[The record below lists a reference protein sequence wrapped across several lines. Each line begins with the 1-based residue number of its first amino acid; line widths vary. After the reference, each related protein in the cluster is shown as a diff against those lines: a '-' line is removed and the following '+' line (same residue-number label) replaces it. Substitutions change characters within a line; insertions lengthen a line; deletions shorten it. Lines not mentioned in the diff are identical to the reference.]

1 MSFTQLYGGER
12 AGKQSLNFDPVANRM
27 RQQKEDMLALATD
40 KAGQGAEDLVAKV
53 DKYSQPVQQTLS
65 TISDTK
71 KAVQSIQKS
80 NLARR
85 LTSSNPLTKPSAQDP
100 FSGSNKPIPLQGG
113 AGEPDKPSLS
123 DPFRV
128 SQSRPPQAPT
138 PRGAPP
144 TDTQAPAVIRTDNN
158 PFSPSNVMNRDGSA
172 KPLTAQQKALPSF
185 EELGIKTPQAPA
197 TAGSGGRL
205 TKLDPMEMADR
216 SSRPTFGSFNPVQA
230 GEDAKEFGQSAMS
243 LKQGSSVLRPSG
255 LNISSLTGQ
264 SNNPVNTALN
274 SIKTNK
280 PSMPNPH
287 ASLSGATEDADSLV
301 SKVSSTASKVSEG
314 VDAGLGVAGDVMDAL
329 GPIGDLIGIG
339 LSIFGGIEGHKAE
352 EQKEEAQ
359 QQQAS
364 QVSKPITQSSAAPIG
379 ATLKTSGTQQI
390 VSSHS

>member
-1 MSFTQLYGGER
+1 MSFISQYGGER

-40 KAGQGAEDLVAKV
+40 KAGQSTQDLMAKV

-71 KAVQSIQKS
+71 KAVQSIRQS
-80 NLARR
+80 NLAKR

-100 FSGSNKPIPLQGG
+100 LSGSNKPIPLQGG
-113 AGEPDKPSLS
+113 ASEPDKATLGDS
-123 DPFRV
+123 
-128 SQSRPPQAPT
+128 
-138 PRGAPP
+138 
-144 TDTQAPAVIRTDNN
+144 APAKIQTDNN
-158 PFSPSNVMNRDGSA
+158 PFSPSNVMNKDG
-172 KPLTAQQKALPSF
+172 TAIPQTTEQSILPSF
-185 EELGIKTPQAPA
+185 EDLGIKAPA
-197 TAGSGGRL
+197 TSGTGGTL
-205 TKLDPMEMADR
+205 QKLDSVAMADR
-216 SSRPTFGSFNPVQA
+216 NSRPTFGSFSGTQA
-230 GEDAKEFGQSAMS
+230 GDDATQFAQKATS
-243 LKQGSSVLRPSG
+243 LRQGTSVLKPSG
-255 LNISSLTGQ
+255 MNINSLTGN

-274 SIKTNK
+274 NVSTNK

-287 ASLSGATEDADSLV
+287 ASLSGATEDTDNLI
-301 SKVSSTASKVSEG
+301 SKATSTASKVSEG

-339 LSIFGGIEGHKAE
+339 LSIFGGVEGHKAE
-352 EQKEEAQ
+352 EQKEQAQ

-364 QVSKPITQSSAAPIG
+364 QVAKPIVTSSAAPIG

>member
-40 KAGQGAEDLVAKV
+40 RAGEARQDLMAKV
-53 DKYSQPVQQTLS
+53 DKYSQPVQQSLS

-100 FSGSNKPIPLQGG
+100 MSGSNKPIPLQGG
-113 AGEPDKPSLS
+113 AGEPDKPSLG
-123 DPFRV
+123 DPFSV
-128 SQSRPPQAPT
+128 SQSRPAQAPT

-144 TDTQAPAVIRTDNN
+144 IDNSAPPRIQTNNN
-158 PFSPSNVMNRDGSA
+158 PFSPSNVMNQDGSA

-197 TAGSGGRL
+197 TSGTGGSL
-205 TKLDPMEMADR
+205 TKLNPTEMADR
-216 SSRPTFGSFNPVQA
+216 SSRPTFGSFNPAQA
-230 GEDAKEFGQSAMS
+230 GEDAQEFGQNAFS
-243 LKQGSSVLRPSG
+243 LKQGTSVLRPSKM
-255 LNISSLTGQ
+255 NISSLTGQ
-264 SNNPVNTALN
+264 SNNPINTTLN
-274 SIKTNK
+274 QVKTNK

-287 ASLSGATEDADSLV
+287 ANLSGATDDADNLV
-301 SKVSSTASKVSEG
+301 SKVGSTASKVSEG
-314 VDAGLGVAGDVMDAL
+314 VDAGLGVAGDVMDAF

-352 EQKEEAQ
+352 EEKESAQ
-359 QQQAS
+359 QQQTSA
-364 QVSKPITQSSAAPIG
+364 VSKPITQASAQPIG